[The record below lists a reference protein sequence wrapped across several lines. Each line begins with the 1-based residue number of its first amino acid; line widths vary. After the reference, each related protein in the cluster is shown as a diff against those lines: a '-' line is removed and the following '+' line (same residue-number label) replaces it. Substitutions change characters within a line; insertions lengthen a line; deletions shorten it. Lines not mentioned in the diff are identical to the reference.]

1 MTLVVDSEKMVKNCQ
16 EIYFLSFVQEFV
28 RLSTRGHRETLQMWI
43 TVVSKLELLDTQRAF
58 VLENVCACE
67 LVREWVDTW
76 VCVWVNGLVCVCV
89 CQRERE
95 GESKSVFV
103 SKLNCVTDKWVWM
116 GRKQTQP
123 RNTIEP
129 PTHSSS
135 FLSPLSLFL
144 FSFFFCLVVP
154 SSFFLFCL
162 TKHYCRSFS
171 KSLLNFDSYRS
182 SNAHLCTSFK

>member
-76 VCVWVNGLVCVCV
+76 VCVWVNGLACVCVCV
-89 CQRERE
+89 CVRERE
-95 GESKSVFV
+95 REQERFCVKAELCDRQMS
-103 SKLNCVTDKWVWM
+103 LNGTK
-116 GRKQTQP
+116 T
-123 RNTIEP
+123 NTA
-129 PTHSSS
+129 TKHNWASHTLV
-135 FLSPLSLFL
+135 FLSFSSLSFSLFFLFL
-144 FSFFFCLVVP
+144 FGCSEFFLSILFNKALLSFFQQI
-154 SSFFLFCL
+154 
-162 TKHYCRSFS
+162 
-171 KSLLNFDSYRS
+171 SL
-182 SNAHLCTSFK
+182 